1 MRVFPARGTKEGA
14 TTVVRDGA
22 GKTIWWT
29 FAGWK
34 ANLWLGAVAAQ
45 AGLRTTVNQIDD
57 LTISLD
63 PDADVA
69 ELRAALVEADVE
81 QLVLAPWIT
90 SEAIDGLKF
99 SDCLPRRR
107 AVELVAR
114 RLSDPDAVSAARNER
129 LDSANA

>member
-1 MRVFPARGTKEGA
+1 VRVFPARGTKEGA
-14 TTVVRDGA
+14 TTVVRDRA

-69 ELRAALVEADVE
+69 ELRAALAEADVE

>member
-1 MRVFPARGTKEGA
+1 VTARARRSGGPS
-14 TTVVRDGA
+14 RGR
-22 GKTIWWT
+22 
-29 FAGWK
+29 K

-45 AGLRTTVNQIDD
+45 AGFRTTVNQIDD

-129 LDSANA
+129 LDSANAR